1 MKRRNVCLIALTVLA
16 ALALGGCAAVPET
29 PPAPAAASSVQPA
42 AGALRDAGV
51 SNLRMIAA
59 AQTAYSA
66 KISNGGGYGS
76 FHDLCAQ
83 GHLDKRFDSSA
94 PETGGFTF
102 TLETGPGTF
111 KCVAR
116 GVGVNKDKVF
126 AVNQTGTV
134 FSDEACTTPATV
146 DY

>member
-1 MKRRNVCLIALTVLA
+1 MKSIDVCRIALTVLA
-16 ALALGGCAAVPET
+16 ALALAGCAAVPET
-29 PPAPAAASSVQPA
+29 PPTPATASSVQPA

-51 SNLRMIAA
+51 SNLRMIVA

-66 KISNGGGYGS
+66 KISNGGAFGS
-76 FHDLCAQ
+76 FHDLVAQ
-83 GHLDKRFDSSA
+83 GHLDKRFDSSS

-116 GVGVNKDKVF
+116 GLGVNKDKVF
-126 AVNQTGTV
+126 AVNQTGTI
-134 FSDEACTTPATV
+134 FSDEACTTPASV
-146 DY
+146 DD